1 MSPAQVLAGM
11 RPLSPRRR
19 VKLGGRATAAEIL
32 ARGVVG
38 AVRGQLAHR
47 AAPAP
52 VDAAAA
58 LVQAAFCADF
68 ESHLDAYSE
77 GLRARPVHLTF

>member
-32 ARGVVG
+32 AHGVVG

-47 AAPAP
+47 SAPAP
-52 VDAAAA
+52 VDAAA
-58 LVQAAFCADF
+58 LIDGAFRADF
-68 ESHLDAYSE
+68 ETTLTAYSE
-77 GLRARPVHLTF
+77 GLRAQPVRLGF